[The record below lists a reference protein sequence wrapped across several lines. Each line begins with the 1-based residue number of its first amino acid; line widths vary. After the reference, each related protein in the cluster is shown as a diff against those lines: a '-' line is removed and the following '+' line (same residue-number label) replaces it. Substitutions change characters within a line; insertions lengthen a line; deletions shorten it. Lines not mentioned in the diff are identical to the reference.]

1 MVSSPNAL
9 MPTFTPGA
17 LALRRMTLLVAVLVV
32 VQTAI
37 GIVVNLYVTVPAHHS
52 GAQPANYFTGSLQ
65 SVAWALGH
73 GTVALAIHAILGVA
87 LGAIAVWVA
96 VRAVKLRPGWVGFT
110 AVLGALLA
118 IGAGFNG
125 ASFLDFNDNIS
136 SLLMALLAL
145 GSLCCYMVGLYL
157 QPPSSS

>member
-1 MVSSPNAL
+1 MSASNAPI
-9 MPTFTPGA
+9 PTVTPGV

-37 GIVVNLYVTVPAHHS
+37 GTVVNLYVTVPHHAGAH
-52 GAQPANYFTGSLQ
+52 PANYFTGSLQ

-73 GTVALAIHAILGVA
+73 GAVALAIHATLGLA
-87 LGAIAVWVA
+87 LVAIAIWLA

-118 IGAGFNG
+118 IGAGFKR
-125 ASFLDFNDNIS
+125 SQLPR
-136 SLLMALLAL
+136 
-145 GSLCCYMVGLYL
+145 L
-157 QPPSSS
+157 QQQH

>member
-1 MVSSPNAL
+1 MPSSNAPI
-9 MPTFTPGA
+9 PTFAPGT
-17 LALRRMTLLVAVLVV
+17 LALRRMTLLAAVLVV

-37 GIVVNLYVTVPAHHS
+37 GMVVNLYVTVPPHHS

-65 SVAWALGH
+65 SVAWAVDH
-73 GTVALAIHAILGVA
+73 GAVALAIHAILGLALVA
-87 LGAIAVWVA
+87 ITIWVA

-125 ASFLDFNDNIS
+125 ASFLDFNKNIS

-145 GSLCCYMVGLYL
+145 GFLSCYVVGLYL
-157 QPPSSS
+157 QPAGR

>member
-1 MVSSPNAL
+1 MSASNA
-9 MPTFTPGA
+9 PISTVTPGV

-37 GIVVNLYVTVPAHHS
+37 GMVVNLYVTVPAHHS

-73 GTVALAIHAILGVA
+73 GAVALAVHATLGLALVA
-87 LGAIAVWVA
+87 TAIWVA
-96 VRAVKLRPGWVGFT
+96 VRAVKIRPGWVGFI

-125 ASFLDFNDNIS
+125 ASFLDFNNNIS

-145 GSLCCYMVGLYL
+145 GSLSCYLAGLYL
-157 QPPSSS
+157 QAARE